1 MFLARNVTPAAP
13 ARRPAAVAFLVNSR
27 RLDITVD
34 AVDLHPLTISPAE
47 TALGTDA
54 DAWFMAL
61 DGRAVRVGD
70 DTGVL
75 RVEGIHHRGSTL
87 WIQVALFDDSDPGL
101 VLQVEGTH
109 SQFDVFETLRHYEL
123 TGVPLEIIKIASTA
137 H

>member
-1 MFLARNVTPAAP
+1 M
-13 ARRPAAVAFLVNSR
+13 
-27 RLDITVD
+27 D
-34 AVDLHPLTISPAE
+34 AVDLHHPLTLSPAE
-47 TALGTDA
+47 AALGTDA

-87 WIQVALFDDSDPGL
+87 WIQVALFDDSEPGL

-109 SQFDVFETLRHYEL
+109 SQLDVFETLRHYEL
-123 TGVPLEIIKIASTA
+123 TGVPLEIIKIESTT

>member
-1 MFLARNVTPAAP
+1 M
-13 ARRPAAVAFLVNSR
+13 
-27 RLDITVD
+27 D
-34 AVDLHPLTISPAE
+34 AVTLHPLTFSPDE

-70 DTGVL
+70 DAGVL

-87 WIQVALFDDSDPGL
+87 WIQVALFDDSEPGF

-109 SQFDVFETLRHYEL
+109 SQLDVLETLRHYEL
-123 TGVPLEIIKIASTA
+123 TGGPFEIIKIESTT